1 MWLSKKLLKS
11 AKLLVPRFG
20 TFLRKHSTLPTCQP
34 YAKMHSMV
42 TLHTPHMPA
51 LRQNEF
57 NAPIGQ
63 YPYRSEQ
70 QKRMSTVLKIIGLG
84 YKNEV
89 DGDAYGD
96 DGYNYVPATC
106 LEGDGDNDD
115 GDYDYAPAA

>member
-34 YAKMHSMV
+34 YAKMHSMADSLPF
-42 TLHTPHMPA
+42 TTILNSRNTSHIA
-51 LRQNEF
+51 LVFSIR
-57 NAPIGQ
+57 PQ
-63 YPYRSEQ
+63 YTYRSEQ

-84 YKNEV
+84 YKNEA

-96 DGYNYVPATC
+96 DGYNYARNM
-106 LEGDGDNDD
+106 LRRRWRR
-115 GDYDYAPAA
+115 